1 MRMVVNL
8 TELLLFCLNEEM
20 QEQRQRPLEALDI
33 RNNSRLECINLLLED
48 LDTIN
53 WNEIVVFQS
62 L

>member
-1 MRMVVNL
+1 
-8 TELLLFCLNEEM
+8 M

-33 RNNSRLECINLLLED
+33 RNNSRLACINLLLED